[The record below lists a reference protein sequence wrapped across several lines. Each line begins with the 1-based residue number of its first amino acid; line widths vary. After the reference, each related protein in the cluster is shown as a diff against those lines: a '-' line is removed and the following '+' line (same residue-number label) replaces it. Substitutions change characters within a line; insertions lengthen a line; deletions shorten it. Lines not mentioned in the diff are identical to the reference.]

1 MELLFGLVQ
10 GVLGFGF
17 SLIMIIFKLILAFIA
32 GTVATYK
39 HRNGLIWGVL
49 TFIFPWAILI
59 LPFIPKKYP
68 KFTGNL
74 AQHDAFKGR
83 NPVIASIMAL
93 SAMVAKAGG
102 NITKEE
108 IAVVKEFVTRYF
120 GVAREELNQYGD
132 AFDYG
137 KNHPEEYQEFTTIIT
152 NFYAG
157 RDMRIAISYL
167 LVSIAMQN
175 GTISDA
181 EDTLI
186 RTILAQLG
194 ISTYEYASI
203 KNSFNQQYQYYG
215 YEQSGSYNSQGGF
228 GGQGFGDN
236 SGALIKKYSEVLGV
250 SEDATMAE
258 IKKAYR
264 RLVKEYH
271 PDKLA
276 SESMPQDYV
285 EFANQKI
292 REINEAYEYL
302 KSVKEA

>member
-17 SLIMIIFKLILAFIA
+17 SLIMIMFKLILAVIA
-32 GTVATYK
+32 GTLAVYK
-39 HRNGLIWGVL
+39 HRNGLLWGVL
-49 TFIFPWAILI
+49 TFIFPWTILI

-74 AQHDAFKGR
+74 AGHEAFKGK

-93 SAMVAKAGG
+93 SAIVAKADG

-108 IAVVKEFVTRYF
+108 IATVKEFVTRYF
-120 GVAREELNQYGD
+120 GIGREELNQYGD

-137 KNHPEEYQEFTTIIT
+137 KNHPEEYAEFTRVII

-167 LVSIAMQN
+167 LISIAMQN
-175 GTISDA
+175 GTIPTTQ
-181 EDTLI
+181 DTLI
-186 RTILAQLG
+186 RNILRELG
-194 ISTYEYASI
+194 ISEYEYASI
-203 KNSFNQQYQYYG
+203 KNSFNR
-215 YEQSGSYNSQGGF
+215 QSGYYSYDDYNSYGNQGGYNS
-228 GGQGFGDN
+228 QGFGDN
-236 SGALIKKYSEVLGV
+236 KAALTKKYSEVLGV
-250 SEDATMAE
+250 SEDATLAE

-264 RLVKEYH
+264 KLVKEYH

-302 KSVKEA
+302 KGIKEA